1 MSTDLLNKVLRVGE
15 GRAMKG
21 MQQKAARI
29 TALEPEM
36 EKLSDDELAAKT
48 PWFRERL
55 ANGETIDDIL
65 IEAFAVVREVGRR
78 VLGMRLF
85 DVQLI
90 GAMTLNEGRVAE
102 MKTGEGKTFAGVP
115 AVYLNALTGRGVH
128 VVTVNDYLAGRDA
141 EWMRPLYDKLGIS
154 VGVIQSMMPED
165 QRRAAYAADATYG
178 TNAEFGFDYLRDNM
192 AVRLADCVQR
202 GHYFCIVDEVDSIL
216 IDEAR
221 TPLIISGVPEA
232 ATDTYYRFA
241 RIMPTL
247 VAADRE
253 RYEKLGD
260 DALREALISQVST
273 RSSDLAERARAAG
286 LEVPAKPSA
295 AEIVEAVEGDF
306 ERLVSEDLLPRVHP
320 EFDSKLAGARMDV
333 LAGRWNGRFSREHLL
348 EAVIGDYDVDEKH
361 RAASPTL
368 SGVRKVEKALGIEN
382 LYLDVNGNLV
392 NHFIQALKAHS
403 LYRKDKEYIVRDG
416 ELLIVDE
423 FTGRVL
429 EGRRYSEGLHQAL
442 EAKEGLRIREENQ
455 TLATITLQNYF
466 RMYEKLSGM
475 TGTAATE
482 ANEFAKIYETDVT
495 SIPTHRPMVRID
507 ENDFIFKTKD
517 AKFRAVAE
525 EIAQAHERGQPV
537 LVGTI
542 SVEISEM
549 LSGMLTRRGIPHNVL
564 NAKNHARE
572 AEIIL
577 GAGQQGAVTIA
588 TNMAGRGVDIKLGE
602 GVADLGG
609 LYIVGTE
616 RHESRR
622 IDNQLRGRA
631 GRQGD
636 PGRSRFFLSAED
648 DLIRIFSGDRIY
660 RILDRLGPGDDLPIE
675 AKMLSKTVEG
685 AQKKVEEQNFNI
697 RKRVLDYDDVLNK
710 QREVIYAERRR
721 VLEGEDLSEQARD
734 WIAET
739 LVEVV
744 DQFGDE
750 DSLPADWDMPAL
762 FTALHAYYPL
772 GLSLADLQG
781 ELEHPEDPLTR
792 EDLLD
797 RLEDDVMDAYTRREE
812 ELGADLVRDLERWVL
827 LQLIDQHWREHRY
840 NMDYLREGI
849 HLRALGQKD
858 PLSEYRLEG
867 HTMFDEMMGVV
878 KGEFVR
884 YMFHIQVDRAP
895 EAEEQR
901 VADVDY
907 SYQSDPIQG
916 FAGAASDDGG
926 EIMDAEY
933 ESEEAGPPV
942 AVVEQRVLTEDD
954 KVGRNDPCPC
964 GSGKKYKRCHGA

>member
-1 MSTDLLNKVLRVGE
+1 MSTDMINRVLRVGE
-15 GRAMKG
+15 GRSMKR
-21 MQQKAARI
+21 MQARVEQI
-29 TALEPEM
+29 TALEPEVQ
-36 EKLSDDELAAKT
+36 KLSDEELRAKTDELRARVADGA
-48 PWFRERL
+48 EL
-55 ANGETIDDIL
+55 DELVD
-65 IEAFAVVREVGRR
+65 EAFAVAREAGVRR
-78 VLGMRLF
+78 LGQRMF

-90 GAMTLNEGRVAE
+90 GAMTLHEGRVAE
-102 MKTGEGKTFAGVP
+102 MKTGEGKTLAAVP
-115 AVYLNALTGRGVH
+115 AVYLNALGGRGVH
-128 VVTVNDYLAGRDA
+128 VVTVNDYLARRDA
-141 EWMRPLYDKLGIS
+141 EWMGPIYDLLGIS
-154 VGVIQSMMPED
+154 VGVIATMMPEA
-165 QRRAAYAADATYG
+165 QRRESYAADVTYG

-241 RIMPTL
+241 RIVPTL
-247 VAADRE
+247 KKE
-253 RYEKLGD
+253 E
-260 DALREALISQVST
+260 
-273 RSSDLAERARAAG
+273 
-286 LEVPAKPSA
+286 
-295 AEIVEAVEGDF
+295 
-306 ERLVSEDLLPRVHP
+306 
-320 EFDSKLAGARMDV
+320 
-333 LAGRWNGRFSREHLL
+333 
-348 EAVIGDYDVDEKH
+348 DYDVDEKH
-361 RAASPTL
+361 RAASPTE
-368 SGVRKVEKALGIEN
+368 SGVDKVEKALGIEN

-392 NHFIQALKAHS
+392 NHLIQALKAHS

-423 FTGRVL
+423 YTGRVL

-482 ANEFAKIYETDVT
+482 ANEFAKIYNAEVA
-495 SIPTHRPMVRID
+495 SIPTHKTMIRAD
-507 ENDFIFKTKD
+507 ENDYIFKTRE
-517 AKFRAVAE
+517 AKFRAVVE
-525 EIAQAHERGQPV
+525 EIVEANERGQPV

-542 SVEISEM
+542 SVEVSEM
-549 LSGMLTRRGIPHNVL
+549 LSGMLTRRGVEHNVL

-572 AEIIL
+572 AEIIQH
-577 GAGQQGAVTIA
+577 AGRPGAVTIA

-622 IDNQLRGRA
+622 IDNQLRGRS

-636 PGRSRFFLSAED
+636 PGASRFFLSAED
-648 DLIRIFSGDRIY
+648 DLIRIFAGDRIY
-660 RILDRLGPGDDLPIE
+660 KILDRLGPGDDLPIE
-675 AKMLSKTVEG
+675 AKMLTKTVEG
-685 AQKKVEEQNFNI
+685 AQKKVEEQNFNQ

-710 QREVIYAERRR
+710 QREIVYSERRR
-721 VLEGEDLSEQARD
+721 VLEGEDLGEQARD

-744 DQFGDE
+744 DQYGDE
-750 DSLPADWDMPAL
+750 DSLPADWDLEAL
-762 FTALHAYYPL
+762 FGALQGYYPV
-772 GLSLADLQG
+772 GFGTDDIRADLDD
-781 ELEHPEDPLTR
+781 EEEPLSR
-792 EDLLD
+792 EELLD
-797 RLEDDVMDAYTRREE
+797 RLEDDAMDAYERREA
-812 ELGADLVRDLERWVL
+812 ELGPELVRDLERWVL
-827 LQLIDQHWREHRY
+827 LQLVDQHWREHLY

-867 HTMFDEMMGVV
+867 HAMFDEMMDTV
-878 KGEFVR
+878 KTEFVR

-895 EAEEQR
+895 EAEEQK

-907 SYQSDPIQG
+907 SYQSDPVQG
-916 FAGAASDDGG
+916 FEGAAA
-926 EIMDAEY
+926 DAEAV
-933 ESEEAGPPV
+933 EEAPEMEPEPRRGGV
-942 AVVEQRVLTEDD
+942 AVVEQRVLSDD
-954 KVGRNDPCPC
+954 EKVGRNDPCPC

>member
-15 GRAMKG
+15 GRAMKALTA
-21 MQQKAARI
+21 QVARM
-29 TALEPEM
+29 AELEPEV
-36 EKLSDDELAAKT
+36 EKLSDAELRAKT
-48 PWFRERL
+48 DEFRARL
-55 ANGETIDDIL
+55 DDGADLEDIL
-65 IEAFAVVREVGRR
+65 DEAFAVVREVGRR
-78 VLGMRLF
+78 TLGMRLF
-85 DVQLI
+85 DVQLV
-90 GAMTLNEGRVAE
+90 GAMTLHSGKVAE
-102 MKTGEGKTFAGVP
+102 MKTGEGKTFAAVP
-115 AVYLNALTGRGVH
+115 AVYLNALTRRGVH
-128 VVTVNDYLAGRDA
+128 LVTVNDYLARRDA
-141 EWMRPLYDKLGIS
+141 EWMGPVYEALGIS
-154 VGVIQSMMPED
+154 VGVIGSMMPEAD
-165 QRRAAYAADATYG
+165 RREAYAADVTYG

-192 AVRLADCVQR
+192 AVRLSDCVQR

-241 RIMPTL
+241 RIVPTL
-247 VAADRE
+247 KKGE
-253 RYEKLGD
+253 
-260 DALREALISQVST
+260 
-273 RSSDLAERARAAG
+273 
-286 LEVPAKPSA
+286 
-295 AEIVEAVEGDF
+295 DF
-306 ERLVSEDLLPRVHP
+306 E
-320 EFDSKLAGARMDV
+320 
-333 LAGRWNGRFSREHLL
+333 
-348 EAVIGDYDVDEKH
+348 VDEKH
-361 RAASPTL
+361 RAASPTE
-368 SGVRKVEKALGIEN
+368 SGVDKVEKALGIEN

-392 NHFIQALKAHS
+392 NHLIQALKAHS

-442 EAKEGLRIREENQ
+442 EAKEGLQIREENQ

-482 ANEFAKIYETDVT
+482 ANEFAKIYKTDVS
-495 SIPTHRPMVRID
+495 SIPTHRPMIRID

-517 AKFRAVAE
+517 AKFNAVVE
-525 EIAQAHERGQPV
+525 EIAEAHERGQPV

-549 LSGMLTRRGIPHNVL
+549 LSGMLTRRGVEHNVL

-572 AEIIL
+572 AEIIQH
-577 GAGQQGAVTIA
+577 AGERGAVTIA

-602 GVADLGG
+602 GIADLGG

-622 IDNQLRGRA
+622 IDNQLRGRS

-660 RILDRLGPGDDLPIE
+660 KILDRLGPGDDLPIE
-675 AKMLSKTVEG
+675 AKMLTKTVEG

-697 RKRVLDYDDVLNK
+697 RKRVLEYDDVLNK
-710 QREVIYAERRR
+710 QREVIYSERRR
-721 VLEGEDLSEQARD
+721 VLEGEDLGEQARD

-739 LVEVV
+739 LVDVV
-744 DQFGDE
+744 DQYGDE
-750 DSLPADWDMPAL
+750 ESLPADWDLEAL
-762 FTALHAYYPL
+762 FTALQGYYPVGF
-772 GLSLADLQG
+772 GLEDIRA
-781 ELEHPEDPLTR
+781 ELEDDDEPFTR
-792 EDLLD
+792 EELLD
-797 RLEDDVMDAYTRREE
+797 RLEDDAMEAYERRES
-812 ELGADLVRDLERWVL
+812 ELGAQLVRDLERWVL
-827 LQLIDQHWREHRY
+827 LQLIDQHWREHLY

-867 HTMFDEMMGVV
+867 HSMFDEMMGIV
-878 KGEFVR
+878 KNEFVR

-895 EAEEQR
+895 ETEEQK
-901 VADVDY
+901 VAEVDY
-907 SYQSDPIQG
+907 TYQSDPIQG
-916 FAGAASDDGG
+916 FDGAAAEEGVG
-926 EIMDAEY
+926 EA
-933 ESEEAGPPV
+933 EEAEEPRGAV
-942 AVVEQRVLTEDD
+942 AVVEQRILTDD
-954 KVGRNDPCPC
+954 QKVGRNDPCPC

>member
-21 MQQKAARI
+21 MQAKVGRI
-29 TALEPEM
+29 SALEPDM
-36 EKLSDDELAAKT
+36 EKLSDEELQAKT
-48 PWFRERL
+48 PEFKERL
-55 ANGETIDDIL
+55 AAGETIDDLL
-65 IEAFAVVREVGRR
+65 IEALALVRELGRR

-90 GAMTLNEGRVAE
+90 GAMALNAGKVAE
-102 MKTGEGKTFAGVP
+102 MKTGEGKTFAAVP

-128 VVTVNDYLAGRDA
+128 VVTVNDYLASRDA
-141 EWMRPLYDKLGIS
+141 EWMRPLYDRLGIS
-154 VGVIQSMMPED
+154 IGVIGSMMPED

-192 AVRLADCVQR
+192 AVRLSDCVQR

-247 VAADRE
+247 VSADRE
-253 RYEKLGD
+253 RYERLGED
-260 DALREALISQVST
+260 GLRQTLVSQISVK
-273 RSSDLAERARAAG
+273 SSELVARARQAG
-286 LEVPAKPSA
+286 LEVPDKITSVDLIDA
-295 AEIVEAVEGDF
+295 VEADF
-306 ERLVSEDLLPRVHP
+306 PRLVSEGLIQQVHP
-320 EFDSKLAGARMDV
+320 ELDSKLAGARMDV
-333 LAGRWNGRFSREHLL
+333 SAGRWNGSFTRDHML
-348 EAVIGDYDVDEKH
+348 EAVVGDYDIDEKH

-368 SGVRKVEKALGIEN
+368 SGVRKVEKALGIDN

-392 NHFIQALKAHS
+392 NHFIQALKAHA
-403 LYRKDKEYIVRDG
+403 LYRKDKEYIVREG

-475 TGTAATE
+475 TGTASTE
-482 ANEFAKIYETDVT
+482 ANEFTKIYETDVV
-495 SIPTHRPMVRID
+495 SIPTHRPMVRAD
-507 ENDFIFKTKD
+507 ENDFIFKTKE
-517 AKFRAVAE
+517 AKFRAVVE
-525 EIAQAHERGQPV
+525 EIAEAHERGQPV

-549 LSGMLTRRGIPHNVL
+549 LAGQLTRRGVQHDVL

-577 GAGQQGAVTIA
+577 GAGQSGAVTIA

-602 GVADLGG
+602 GVADAGG
-609 LYIVGTE
+609 LYIIGTE

-660 RILDRLGPGDDLPIE
+660 KILDRLGPGDDLPIE

-710 QREVIYAERRR
+710 QREVIYSERRR
-721 VLEGEDLSEQARD
+721 VLEGEDLGDQARD

-739 LVEVV
+739 LVDVV
-744 DQFGDE
+744 DQFSDE
-750 DSLPADWDMPAL
+750 DSLPADWDLAAL
-762 FTALHAYYPL
+762 FTALQAYYPMGF
-772 GLSLADLQG
+772 GLSDLDADL
-781 ELEHPEDPLTR
+781 EDADDPLTR
-792 EDLLD
+792 EELLD
-797 RLEDDVMDAYTRREE
+797 KLEDDIMDAYDRREAD
-812 ELGADLVRDLERWVL
+812 LGAPLVRDLERWVL
-827 LQLIDQHWREHRY
+827 LQLIDQHWREHLY

-867 HTMFDEMMGVV
+867 HTMFDEMMSLV

-884 YMFHIQVDRAP
+884 YMFHIEVDQAP
-895 EAEEQR
+895 EVEDQKVGE
-901 VADVDY
+901 VDY

-916 FAGAASDDGG
+916 FVDVGG
-926 EIMDAEY
+926 EEGDIEFEDEPA
-933 ESEEAGPPV
+933 SGAV
-942 AVVEQRVLTEDD
+942 AVVEQRVLGEDD

>member
-1 MSTDLLNKVLRVGE
+1 MSTDLINKVLRVGE
-15 GRAMKG
+15 GRVLKG
-21 MQQKAARI
+21 MQGQVSRI
-29 TALEPEM
+29 GDLEPRM
-36 EKLSDDELAAKT
+36 EALSDEELRARTDEFKA
-48 PWFRERL
+48 RL
-55 ANGETIDDIL
+55 ADGETVDDIL
-65 IEAFAVVREVGRR
+65 VDAFATVREAGRR

-85 DVQLI
+85 DVQMI
-90 GAMTLNEGRVAE
+90 GAMTLNLGRVAE
-102 MKTGEGKTFAGVP
+102 MKTGEGKTFAAVP

-128 VVTVNDYLAGRDA
+128 VVTVNDYLASRDA
-141 EWMRPLYDKLGIS
+141 EWMRPLYEFLGIS
-154 VGVIQSMMPED
+154 VGVIASMMPEA
-165 QRRAAYAADATYG
+165 QRREAYAADATYG
-178 TNAEFGFDYLRDNM
+178 TNSEFGFDYLRDNM
-192 AVRLADCVQR
+192 AVRLEDCVQR

-241 RIMPTL
+241 RIVPTL
-247 VAADRE
+247 KSGV
-253 RYEKLGD
+253 
-260 DALREALISQVST
+260 
-273 RSSDLAERARAAG
+273 
-286 LEVPAKPSA
+286 
-295 AEIVEAVEGDF
+295 
-306 ERLVSEDLLPRVHP
+306 
-320 EFDSKLAGARMDV
+320 
-333 LAGRWNGRFSREHLL
+333 
-348 EAVIGDYDVDEKH
+348 DYDVDEKH
-361 RAASPTL
+361 RAASPTE
-368 SGVRKVEKALGIEN
+368 SGVEKVEQALGIEN

-392 NHFIQALKAHS
+392 NHLIQALKAHA

-475 TGTAATE
+475 TGTASTE

-495 SIPTHRPMVRID
+495 SIPTHRPMVRAD

-517 AKFRAVAE
+517 AKYRAVVDDIAE
-525 EIAQAHERGQPV
+525 AHERGQPV

-549 LSGMLTRRGIPHNVL
+549 LSGMLTRRGIPHEVL

-572 AEIIL
+572 AEIIAR
-577 GAGQQGAVTIA
+577 AGEQKAVTIA

-602 GVADLGG
+602 GVAELGG

-648 DLIRIFSGDRIY
+648 DLIRIFAGDRIY
-660 RILDRLGPGDDLPIE
+660 KILDRLGPGDDLPIE

-710 QREVIYAERRR
+710 QREVIYSERRR
-721 VLEGEDLSEQARD
+721 VLEGEDLGEQARD
-734 WIAET
+734 WIAEL
-739 LVEVV
+739 LVQTV
-744 DQFGDE
+744 DEYGDE
-750 DSLPADWDMPAL
+750 DSLPADWDLEAL
-762 FTALHAYYPL
+762 FATLQGYYPMSFTL
-772 GLSLADLQG
+772 EDIRADL
-781 ELEHPEDPLTR
+781 ENEADPLTR
-792 EDLLD
+792 EELLD
-797 RLEDDVMDAYTRREE
+797 KLEDDIMDAYDRREQ
-812 ELGADLVRDLERWVL
+812 ELGVQLVRDLERWVL
-827 LQLIDQHWREHRY
+827 LQLIDQHWREHLY

-867 HTMFDEMMGVV
+867 HTMFDEMMGIVTA
-878 KGEFVR
+878 EFVR
-884 YMFHIQVDRAP
+884 YMFHIQVDKAP

-901 VADVDY
+901 VENVDY
-907 SYQSDPIQG
+907 SYADDPMQG
-916 FAGAASDDGG
+916 FDGADAG
-926 EIMDAEY
+926 EIVDADY
-933 ESEEAGPPV
+933 EEEAEERRGPPV
-942 AVVEQRVLTEDD
+942 AVVEQRVLTDEDR
-954 KVGRNDPCPC
+954 VGRNDPCPC

>member
-1 MSTDLLNKVLRVGE
+1 MSTDLINKVLRVGE
-15 GRAMKG
+15 GRVLKG
-21 MQQKAARI
+21 MQGQVARI
-29 TALEPEM
+29 NALEPDM
-36 EKLSDDELAAKT
+36 ESLSDGELRARTDEFKA
-48 PWFRERL
+48 RL
-55 ANGETIDDIL
+55 AEGEALDDVL
-65 IEAFAVVREVGRR
+65 VDAFAMVREAGRR

-85 DVQLI
+85 DVQMI
-90 GAMTLNEGRVAE
+90 GAMTLNLGRVAE
-102 MKTGEGKTFAGVP
+102 MKTGEGKTFAATP

-128 VVTVNDYLAGRDA
+128 VVTVNDYLASRDA
-141 EWMRPLYDKLGIS
+141 EWMRPLYEFLGIS
-154 VGVIQSMMPED
+154 VGVIGSMMPET
-165 QRRAAYAADATYG
+165 QRREAYAADATYG
-178 TNAEFGFDYLRDNM
+178 TNSEFGFDYLRDNM
-192 AVRLADCVQR
+192 AVRLEDCVQR

-241 RIMPTL
+241 RIVPTL
-247 VAADRE
+247 
-253 RYEKLGD
+253 K
-260 DALREALISQVST
+260 
-273 RSSDLAERARAAG
+273 AG
-286 LEVPAKPSA
+286 V
-295 AEIVEAVEGDF
+295 
-306 ERLVSEDLLPRVHP
+306 
-320 EFDSKLAGARMDV
+320 
-333 LAGRWNGRFSREHLL
+333 
-348 EAVIGDYDVDEKH
+348 DYDVDEKH
-361 RAASPTL
+361 RAASPTE
-368 SGVRKVEKALGIEN
+368 SGVEKVEQALGIEN

-392 NHFIQALKAHS
+392 NHLIQALKAHA
-403 LYRKDKEYIVRDG
+403 LYKKDKEYIVRDG

-475 TGTAATE
+475 TGTASTE

-495 SIPTHRPMVRID
+495 SIPTHRPMVRAD

-517 AKFRAVAE
+517 AKYRAVVDD
-525 EIAQAHERGQPV
+525 IADAHERGQPV

-542 SVEISEM
+542 SVEISEL
-549 LSGMLTRRGIPHNVL
+549 LSGMLTRRGVPHEVL

-572 AEIIL
+572 AEIIAR
-577 GAGQQGAVTIA
+577 AGEQGSVTIA

-648 DLIRIFSGDRIY
+648 DLIRIFAGDRIY
-660 RILDRLGPGDDLPIE
+660 KILDRLGPGDDLPIE
-675 AKMLSKTVEG
+675 AKMLSMTVEG

-710 QREVIYAERRR
+710 QREVIYSERRR
-721 VLEGEDLSEQARD
+721 VLEGEDLGEQARD
-734 WIAET
+734 WIAEL
-739 LVEVV
+739 LVSTV
-744 DQFGDE
+744 DEYGDE
-750 DSLPADWDMPAL
+750 ESLPADWDVESL
-762 FTALHAYYPL
+762 FTTLQGYYPMSFTL
-772 GLSLADLQG
+772 DDIRGDL
-781 ELEHPEDPLTR
+781 EDEADPLTR
-792 EDLLD
+792 EELLD
-797 RLEDDVMDAYTRREE
+797 KLEDDIMDAYDKREE
-812 ELGADLVRDLERWVL
+812 ELGPELVRELERWVL
-827 LQLIDQHWREHRY
+827 LQLIDQHWREHLY

-867 HTMFDEMMGVV
+867 HSMFDEMMGIV
-878 KGEFVR
+878 KAEFVR
-884 YMFHIQVDRAP
+884 YMFHIQVDKAP
-895 EAEEQR
+895 ETEDQR
-901 VADVDY
+901 VENVDY
-907 SYQSDPIQG
+907 SYADDPMQG
-916 FAGAASDDGG
+916 FDGADGG
-926 EIMDAEY
+926 EIVEADY
-933 ESEEAGPPV
+933 EEEAEERRGPPV
-942 AVVEQRVLTEDD
+942 AVVEQRVLSEED

>member
-1 MSTDLLNKVLRVGE
+1 MSTDLINRVLRVGE
-15 GRAMKG
+15 GRAMKAMHG
-21 MQQKAARI
+21 QVGRI
-29 TALEPEM
+29 GALEPEM
-36 EKLSDDELAAKT
+36 EALSDDELRAKT
-48 PWFRERL
+48 DDFRGRL
-55 ANGETIDDIL
+55 AAGEAVGDLVT
-65 IEAFAVVREVGRR
+65 EAYAMVREAGRR

-90 GAMTLNEGRVAE
+90 GAMVLDDGKVAE
-102 MKTGEGKTFAGVP
+102 MKTGEGKTFAAVP

-128 VVTVNDYLAGRDA
+128 VVTVNDYLARRDA
-141 EWMRPLYDKLGIS
+141 EWMGPLYEFLGVS
-154 VGVIQSMMPED
+154 VGVISSMMPE
-165 QRRAAYAADATYG
+165 QERRASYAADATYG

-192 AVRLADCVQR
+192 AVRLSDCVQR

-241 RIMPTL
+241 RIVPTL
-247 VAADRE
+247 
-253 RYEKLGD
+253 K
-260 DALREALISQVST
+260 
-273 RSSDLAERARAAG
+273 AG
-286 LEVPAKPSA
+286 E
-295 AEIVEAVEGDF
+295 
-306 ERLVSEDLLPRVHP
+306 
-320 EFDSKLAGARMDV
+320 
-333 LAGRWNGRFSREHLL
+333 
-348 EAVIGDYDVDEKH
+348 DYDVDEKH
-361 RAASPTL
+361 RAASPTE
-368 SGVRKVEKALGIEN
+368 SGVDKVEKALGIEN
-382 LYLDVNGNLV
+382 LYIDVNGNLV
-392 NHFIQALKAHS
+392 NHLIQALKAHA

-482 ANEFAKIYETDVT
+482 ANEFAKIYKTDVV
-495 SIPTHRPMVRID
+495 SIPTHRPMIRTD
-507 ENDFIFKTKD
+507 ENDYIFKTRE
-517 AKFRAVAE
+517 AKYAAVVEDIAE
-525 EIAQAHERGQPV
+525 AHERGQPV

-549 LSGMLTRRGIPHNVL
+549 LAGMLTRRGIGHNVL

-577 GAGQQGAVTIA
+577 GAGQVGAVTIA

-602 GVADLGG
+602 GVEELGG

-622 IDNQLRGRA
+622 IDNQLRGRS

-636 PGRSRFFLSAED
+636 RGRSRFYLSAED
-648 DLIRIFSGDRIY
+648 DLIRIFAGDRIY
-660 RILDRLGPGDDLPIE
+660 KILDRLGPGDDLPIE

-710 QREVIYAERRR
+710 QREVIYSERRR
-721 VLEGEDLSEQARD
+721 VLEGEDLGEQARD

-739 LVEVV
+739 LVEIV

-750 DSLPADWDMPAL
+750 DSLPADWDLDAL
-762 FTALHAYYPL
+762 FVQLNSYYPV
-772 GLSLADLQG
+772 GFGPDDLRG
-781 ELEHPEDPLTR
+781 ELESEYDPLTR
-792 EDLLD
+792 EELLD
-797 RLEDDVMDAYTRREE
+797 RLEDDMMDAYERRET
-812 ELGADLVRDLERWVL
+812 ELGATLVRDLERWVL
-827 LQLIDQHWREHRY
+827 LQLIDQHWREHLY

-867 HTMFDEMMGVV
+867 HGMFDEMMSIV
-878 KGEFVR
+878 KSEFVR
-884 YMFHIQVDRAP
+884 YMFHIEVDRAP

-907 SYQSDPIQG
+907 TYQDDPIQG
-916 FAGAASDDGG
+916 FEASAGD
-926 EIMDAEY
+926 EV
-933 ESEEAGPPV
+933 EEAEPAQGRGAV
-942 AVVEQRVLTEDD
+942 AVVEQRVLTDEDR
-954 KVGRNDPCPC
+954 VGRNDPCPC